1 MVQPKVRPPRDEAL
15 AKMKQVIKNRNQ
27 ADCLEDVNN
36 DNFLLRFL
44 HTRKMNPETS
54 VDLLENYIHF
64 RKTHPEIFGQ
74 LSLKDPYVQICLRNR
89 FPGVLPDRDRN
100 GRCVLFLSLRNWS
113 SHLFSLE
120 AIFKSLLLLM
130 DSLLVDTKIQYS
142 GFVFLLDWNQTS
154 IYASPT
160 LLRTMISG
168 LQDCYPARFKAIHFI
183 NEPVQ
188 VDVLLA
194 LVKPFLKE
202 KTRDKIIVHGQ
213 NLDSLYGYLPRDIL
227 PIEIF
232 NGSVPIASCIQK
244 ELIVPP
250 GPATRRTLG
259 IV

>member
-1 MVQPKVRPPRDEAL
+1 
-15 AKMKQVIKNRNQ
+15 MKQVIKNRNQ

-202 KTRDKIIVHGQ
+202 KTRDKGVLPEKYSSEVLDPVLLHGVLPEKYSSEV
-213 NLDSLYGYLPRDIL
+213 LDPVLLHVSCLHRLLPQWSHHEYL
-227 PIEIF
+227 
-232 NGSVPIASCIQK
+232 IAAQ
-244 ELIVPP
+244 
-250 GPATRRTLG
+250 
-259 IV
+259 